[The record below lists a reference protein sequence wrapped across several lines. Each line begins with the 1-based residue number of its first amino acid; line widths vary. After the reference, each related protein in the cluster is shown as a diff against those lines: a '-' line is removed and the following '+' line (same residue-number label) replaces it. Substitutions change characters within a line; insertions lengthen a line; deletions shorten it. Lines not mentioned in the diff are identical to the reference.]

1 MSSDRSMLVFLIFVF
16 VIGVYSYSLH
26 GGIEE
31 GLVAYWSLDDSL
43 ADVTGNGHD
52 GVMINGVVT
61 YIPGI
66 KGGAVKLPGT
76 EDARISYPV
85 WVSGDSSL
93 TVSGWVYIVS
103 RDEFWMDYRASI
115 LTAQRG
121 DCENAYILS
130 AAYRF
135 DELRIEFAI
144 HGDYVSDHI
153 YYAPNPEEFYG
164 KWHHL
169 VGVID
174 RQMQSIKLYYDTK
187 VVSAGPLSIGAIYP
201 TKSFL
206 GSYDY
211 ITARNGATR
220 FVSPS
225 HRLDEIRL
233 YNRALTDAE
242 ILELFNGVNS
252 APVVDA
258 GEDVDIEGEDVSATV
273 IIGSADDLDVEDS
286 LEFRWLEGE
295 AVLLDWTSVANG
307 ECPLNLGGLGLGIGS
322 HNLTLEV
329 TDNHHTISDNMT
341 LTIENSAPNLAPSGG
356 GIYQINSPVTLG
368 GEVSDYD
375 GDHLYYK
382 WLHESEQI
390 EIGEIQAIAGNIPVF
405 LPNVIVHDLALGTHT
420 FTLQVNDS
428 VNAIQNKS
436 VIVNIIDS
444 EAPTLAPVANK
455 SILWPPNS
463 KMIPITITANTDDNS
478 GGTLTLS
485 AIVSSSEPTSGLW
498 PNDLSP
504 DWTLPMIDQEA
515 GTIDLFL
522 RAECSPKCSVRIYT
536 ITIAVEDESGN
547 QSTSSLQ
554 IISPHDKR
562 KN

>member
-1 MSSDRSMLVFLIFVF
+1 MARDHSILFILFF
-16 VIGVYSYSLH
+16 ALFIGTCSYNLQA
-26 GGIEE
+26 GIEDS
-31 GLVAYWSLDDSL
+31 LVAYWPLDDSL

-52 GVMINGVVT
+52 GEMINGVVT

-85 WVSGDSSL
+85 WAPGDSSI
-93 TVSGWVYIVS
+93 TVSGWVYVAS
-103 RDEFWMDYRASI
+103 KDEFWMDYKASL

-121 DCENAYILS
+121 DCENAYILK

-144 HGDYVSDHI
+144 HGNYVSDHI
-153 YYAPNPEEFYG
+153 YYAPDPEEFYG

-169 VGVID
+169 VGIVD
-174 RQMQSIKLYYDTK
+174 RQIQSVKLYYDAQ
-187 VVSAGPLSIGAIYP
+187 VVSAGALSIGAIYP

-211 ITARNGATR
+211 ITARDGATR

-233 YNRALTDAE
+233 YSRALTDAE
-242 ILELFNGVNS
+242 ILELYNGVNS

-258 GEDVDIEGEDVSATV
+258 GEDVNIEGEDVSNTV
-273 IIGSADDLDVEDS
+273 IIGSGSDEDIEDS
-286 LEFRWLEGE
+286 LLYRWLEAE
-295 AVLLDWTSVANG
+295 TIMLDWTSVTND
-307 ECPLNLGGLGLGIGS
+307 ECPLSLDGLGLGIGT
-322 HNLTLEV
+322 HTLTLEV
-329 TDNHHTISDNMT
+329 TDNRHTISDYMT
-341 LTIENSAPNLAPSGG
+341 LTIENSASNLAPSGG
-356 GIYQINSPVTLG
+356 GIYQIYSPVTLG

-382 WLHESEQI
+382 WLHEAEQI
-390 EIGEIQAIAGNIPVF
+390 DIGEIQTIAGNIPVA
-405 LPNVIVHDLALGTHT
+405 LPNLIVNDLPLGTHT
-420 FTLQVNDS
+420 FTLQVNDTI
-428 VNAIQNKS
+428 NPIQSKS
-436 VIVNIIDS
+436 VIANITDS
-444 EAPTLAPVANK
+444 EAPILAPVASK
-455 SILWPPNS
+455 SILWPPKR
-463 KMIPITITANTDDNS
+463 KMLPITITVNAYDNS
-478 GGTLTLS
+478 GGPLTLS

-504 DWTLPMIDQEA
+504 DWTLPIIDQET

-522 RAECSPKCSVRIYT
+522 RAECSLQCSVRTYT
-536 ITIAVEDESGN
+536 ITITAEDESGN
-547 QSTSSLQ
+547 QSTSTLE
-554 IISPHDKR
+554 IIAPHDKR